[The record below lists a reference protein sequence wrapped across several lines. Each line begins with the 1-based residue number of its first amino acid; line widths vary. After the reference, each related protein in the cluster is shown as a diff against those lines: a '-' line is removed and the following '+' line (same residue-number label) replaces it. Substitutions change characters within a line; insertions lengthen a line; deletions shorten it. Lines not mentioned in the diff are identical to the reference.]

1 MDFNDLGLKFEV
13 SIIFR
18 NTGLLWLYTILL
30 ATLEWVLTFYGRVL
44 LITNDFHQISKSLN
58 RVANGP
64 LRHLTQQQISDVRLR
79 GMRVELKY
87 LLLITKV

>member
-1 MDFNDLGLKFEV
+1 MDFNDLGSKFEV

-18 NTGLLWLYTILL
+18 ITLLLWLYNILL
-30 ATLEWVLTFYGRVL
+30 VILEWVLTFYERVL

-64 LRHLTQQQISDVRLR
+64 LRHLTQLQISDVRSR
-79 GMRVELKY
+79 GLRVELKY